1 MENETIKLEIGGA
14 ETGDLYDDIV
24 SLEVELDDEL
34 AGMARLMLAMPQ
46 DDDGTWKYV
55 DDPRFIV
62 GQSLVLTVTVGGETD
77 KLFTGSVT
85 HLKPDFGGDLDEC
98 RLEIW
103 AMDRSVSMDRD
114 DVIAAWPNY
123 KDSDIA
129 AQVFQTHGLTPK
141 VDDTDVVHDEEV
153 STIIQRET
161 DIRFLKRL
169 AARNGYE
176 CYVEGKTGH
185 FRKPDLTAP
194 PQPVLAVQ
202 FGDDTNVF
210 KFAVTVD
217 GLAPADIAMSQLDR
231 ISKEAH
237 RVVVS
242 SPAQRALGK
251 TAAGHYVG
259 GGLAGLIEI
268 GQTVTT
274 GAPEMTR
281 LCQGVYDKSE
291 WFVVGEGEVAANQY
305 GHILR
310 PRRTVTIKGV
320 GETYSGLWYV
330 THVTHAF
337 TPNGYTQ
344 QFRVKRNALMLTG
357 TENFAGQGLSLP
369 GVPL

>member
-1 MENETIKLEIGGA
+1 MENETIKLDIGGA
-14 ETGDLYDDIV
+14 ETADLYDDIV
-24 SLEVELDDEL
+24 LLEVELDDEL

-46 DDDGTWKYV
+46 DDDGVWKYL

-62 GQSLVLTVTVGGETD
+62 GQSLAVTASVGDESEN
-77 KLFTGSVT
+77 LFTGSIT

-98 RLEIW
+98 RFEIW
-103 AMDRSVSMDRD
+103 AMDLSVSMDRD

-129 AQVFQTHGLTPK
+129 EHVFQTHGLTPK
-141 VDDTDVVHDEEV
+141 VDDTAVVHDEEV
-153 STIIQRET
+153 STVIQRET
-161 DIRFLKRL
+161 DIRFLRRL

-176 CYVEGKTGH
+176 CYVDGKTGY
-185 FRKPDLTAP
+185 FRKPNLTAA

-202 FGDDTNVF
+202 FGDDTSVL

-231 ISKEAH
+231 NSKEPH
-237 RVVVS
+237 RVVIS
-242 SPAQRALGK
+242 TPAQRALGK
-251 TAAGHYVG
+251 TAAGSYVG
-259 GGLAGLIEI
+259 GGLTGLIEI

-274 GAPEMTR
+274 GTPEMTR

-310 PRRTVTIKGV
+310 PRRTVTIKGI

-337 TPNGYTQ
+337 TPNGYIQ
-344 QFRVKRNALMLTG
+344 QFRAKRNALMLNG
-357 TENFAGQGLSLP
+357 TEDFAGQRSSLP

>member
-1 MENETIKLEIGGA
+1 MENETIKLEIGGV
-14 ETGDLYDDIV
+14 ETADLYDDIV

-46 DDDGTWKYV
+46 DDDGTWKYL

-62 GQSLVLTVTVGGETD
+62 GHSMVVTATVGAETD
-77 KLFTGSVT
+77 KLFTGSIT
-85 HLKPDFGGDLDEC
+85 HLKPDFGGELDEC
-98 RLEIW
+98 RFEIW
-103 AMDRSVSMDRD
+103 AMDRSVSMDRE

-129 AQVFQTHGLTPK
+129 GQVFQTHGLTPK

-176 CYVEGKTGH
+176 CYVEGKSGY
-185 FRKPDLTAP
+185 FRKPDLTAA

-231 ISKEAH
+231 VSKEPH

-242 SPAQRALGK
+242 TPAQRALGK
-251 TAAGHYVG
+251 TAAGRYVG
-259 GGLAGLIEI
+259 GGLTGLIEI

-291 WFVVGEGEVAANQY
+291 WFVAGEGEVAANQY

-310 PRRTVTIKGV
+310 PRRTVSIKGV

-330 THVTHAF
+330 THVTHVF

-357 TENFAGQGLSLP
+357 AEDFAGQASSLP
-369 GVPL
+369 GLPL